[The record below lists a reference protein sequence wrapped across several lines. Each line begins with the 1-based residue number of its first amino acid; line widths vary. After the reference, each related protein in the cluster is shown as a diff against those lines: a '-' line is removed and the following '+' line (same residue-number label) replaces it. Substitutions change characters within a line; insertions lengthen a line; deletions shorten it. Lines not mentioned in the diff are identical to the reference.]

1 MQHTIELSARM
12 AMNASLVPD
21 GAKVADVGCDHGYV
35 SLYLASKKAC
45 KKVIAMD
52 INEGPLSHARKNIEK
67 AGLSDCIDCRLS
79 DGMQALNQGEVD
91 TVLIAGM
98 GGMLVCRILEQSPE
112 VIQEVSTLV
121 IQAQSDLCEVR
132 KMIHKIG
139 FFIEKEK
146 FCMDAAKP
154 YLVMRAVRGEEK
166 TPYEPAEYEYGRL
179 LPEVLPRW
187 TGLCAIWFIWQA
199 YPCRTLL
206 KWRPKHRRTLSVKR
220 TKARFCRALTR
231 TFFYLTKTFTFT
243 RS

>member
-67 AGLSDCIDCRLS
+67 AGFSDCIDCRLS

-98 GGMLVCRILEQSPE
+98 GGMLVCRIFE
-112 VIQEVSTLV
+112 
-121 IQAQSDLCEVR
+121 
-132 KMIHKIG
+132 
-139 FFIEKEK
+139 
-146 FCMDAAKP
+146 
-154 YLVMRAVRGEEK
+154 
-166 TPYEPAEYEYGRL
+166 
-179 LPEVLPRW
+179 
-187 TGLCAIWFIWQA
+187 
-199 YPCRTLL
+199 
-206 KWRPKHRRTLSVKR
+206 
-220 TKARFCRALTR
+220 
-231 TFFYLTKTFTFT
+231 
-243 RS
+243 